1 MTQAS
6 GVRAP
11 TGAEISRLRLVA
23 LGGLGEIGRNL
34 LAIECGDDIV
44 VVDSGLMF
52 PETEMLGVD
61 LVIPDVGWLVER
73 RERVRGIVLTHGH
86 EDHIGALPYILPRL
100 DVPVFGTALTLGIL
114 RNKLREHRLLTST
127 RLTTVTPGDTVQL
140 GCIAVEWIHT
150 THSVPDACALA
161 LHTPLGVIIHTGDFK
176 VDQSPVHG
184 EPPDLARLARLGDA
198 GVLLL
203 LSDSTNAEVE
213 GMTPSERS
221 VAPALASLIGGA
233 AGRVLVATFASNISR
248 LQQVV
253 QAAEDADRNCLFIG
267 RSMLN
272 NIKVAQE
279 LGFLEVGRGTV
290 VSPKQAD
297 RLPDAE
303 LCILCTGSQGEPL
316 SALSRIAGGE
326 HPLVSLHPGDTVV
339 LSANPIP
346 GNEEAVHLTVNNLDR
361 LGAHTYRGSA
371 HGLHA
376 SGHAAREELRLLL
389 TLCRPRYFMP
399 VHGEYRHLAAH
410 RELAIASGVLPEN
423 VAAVDNG
430 KVVEIDG
437 EGLHVLDRRVPAG
450 YVYVDGLSLEDATDV
465 VFRDRRQLAEDGLI
479 IVHLAVER
487 STGAIVA
494 GPELIARGFIEDA
507 DSAALFD
514 EAQIRVRETLE
525 HLAPDA
531 GWAVWKG
538 AVHEALSRFLF
549 KRTNRRPLILPLVT
563 EV

>member
-1 MTQAS
+1 MTQSS
-6 GVRAP
+6 GVGTP
-11 TGAEISRLRLVA
+11 TGTGVSRLRLVA

-44 VVDSGLMF
+44 VVDAGLMF

-73 RERVRGIVLTHGH
+73 REKVRGIVLTHGH

-161 LHTPLGVIIHTGDFK
+161 LHTPLGVIIHTGDFQ
-176 VDQSPVHG
+176 VDQSPVNG
-184 EPPDLARLARLGDA
+184 APPDLARLARLGDA

-203 LSDSTNAEVE
+203 LSDSTNADVE

-221 VAPALASLIGGA
+221 VAPALASLISGA

-253 QAAEDADRNCLFIG
+253 QAAENADRHCLFIG

-290 VSPKQAD
+290 VSPKQAN

-303 LCILCTGSQGEPL
+303 MCILCTGSQGEPL

-371 HGLHA
+371 RGLHA

-389 TLCRPRYFMP
+389 TLCRPQYFMP

-514 EAQIRVRETLE
+514 EAQIRVREILE

>member
-1 MTQAS
+1 LTQAT
-6 GVRAP
+6 AADTA
-11 TGAEISRLRLVA
+11 TGTEVSRLRLVA

-34 LAIECGDDIV
+34 LAIECGEDIV

-114 RNKLREHRLLTST
+114 RNKLREHRLLSST
-127 RLTTVTPGDTVQL
+127 RLNTVTPGDTVQL
-140 GCIAVEWIHT
+140 GGIAVEWIHT
-150 THSVPDACALA
+150 THSVPDSCALA

-203 LSDSTNAEVE
+203 LSDSTNAELE

-253 QAAEDADRNCLFIG
+253 QAAENADRHCLFIG

-272 NIKVAQE
+272 NVKVAQE

-290 VSPKQAD
+290 VSPKQAA
-297 RLPDAE
+297 RLPDRE
-303 LCILCTGSQGEPL
+303 LCILCTGAQGEPL

-326 HPLVSLHPGDTVV
+326 HPLVSFHAGDTVV

-410 RELAIASGVLPEN
+410 RELAIASGVAPGN

-507 DSAALFD
+507 DSAALFE
-514 EAQIRVRETLE
+514 EAQIRVRQTLE

-531 GWAVWKG
+531 GWAVWKA

>member
-1 MTQAS
+1 LTAS
-6 GVRAP
+6 SP
-11 TGAEISRLRLVA
+11 PDTTTGTTVDRLRLVA

-34 LAIECGDDIV
+34 LAIECGPDIV

-73 RERVRGIVLTHGH
+73 RERVRGIVLTHAH
-86 EDHIGALPYILPRL
+86 EDHIGGLPYILPRL
-100 DVPVFGTALTLGIL
+100 DVPVYGTALTLGIL

-127 RLTTVTPGDTVQL
+127 LVTPGTTAQL
-140 GCIAVEWIHT
+140 GGIAVEWIHT

-233 AGRVLVATFASNISR
+233 EGRVLVATFASNISR
-248 LQQVV
+248 LQQVIH
-253 QAAEDADRNCLFIG
+253 AAEDAERRCLVIG

-272 NIKVAQE
+272 NVKVAEE
-279 LGFLEVGRGTV
+279 LGFLTTGRGTF
-290 VSPKQAD
+290 VSPRQAD
-297 RLPDAE
+297 HLPDRE
-303 LCILCTGSQGEPL
+303 LCILCTGAQGEPL

-326 HPLVSLHPGDTVV
+326 HPLVSLHAGDTVV

-410 RELAIASGVLPEN
+410 RRLAIGCGVAPAN

-430 KVVEIDG
+430 RVVEIDG
-437 EGLHVLDRRVPAG
+437 SGLHVLEARVPAG

-487 STGAIVA
+487 STGAVVG

-507 DSAALFD
+507 GSAALFE
-514 EAQIRVRETLE
+514 EAQVRVRETLE